1 MIQTLTTWKGISL
14 NAESAITPI
23 KTSAHWGSNVCRCF
37 LQRWQY
43 LDTTR
48 VSVILWS
55 VWNWLWK
62 YGCMSPGLYFV
73 SLNVMGFKLSWTR
86 FPGLLHNTEG
96 GHRTCSL
103 PPPSQTH
110 THTHICRKACTHTPR
125 PHMRTDTLIWE
136 GTPKALTSAD
146 WKQKHALCV
155 QPSGEESWVW
165 LLTDDVYPT
174 FPGRS

>member
-110 THTHICRKACTHTPR
+110 THTH
-125 PHMRTDTLIWE
+125 
-136 GTPKALTSAD
+136 TSAER
-146 WKQKHALCV
+146 HAHTRPGHICALIRWYERELRKPLHL
-155 QPSGEESWVW
+155 QTENKNTLS
-165 LLTDDVYPT
+165 VYSQV
-174 FPGRS
+174 GRSLESDF